1 MTNISV
7 RKATFSD
14 VEKLTELRLL
24 LQQHCE
30 DPNSQIWQMT
40 DEGRALLKRK
50 VENDFVNE
58 SSRIFVAEIDGNIIG
73 FAHGDV
79 SHRTD
84 YVPQNVGSI
93 STVYVDSNFRRRGVG
108 ALLIRHVREFFD
120 SEGVE
125 DVTLRYIIGNEEA
138 ERFWGKL
145 GFKPVITT
153 AKIDLKDLE
162 REMSK
167 ASTPHTQTRL

>member
-108 ALLIRHVREFFD
+108 ALLIRHD
-120 SEGVE
+120 ASSSEE
-125 DVTLRYIIGNEEA
+125 IGRA
-138 ERFWGKL
+138 H
-145 GFKPVITT
+145 V
-153 AKIDLKDLE
+153 
-162 REMSK
+162 
-167 ASTPHTQTRL
+167 

>member
-153 AKIDLKDLE
+153 AKIDLKDLK
-162 REMSK
+162 REMPK
-167 ASTPHTQTRL
+167 ASPPHTQTKP

>member
-7 RKATFSD
+7 RKATLSD
-14 VEKLTELRLL
+14 VEKLTKLRLL

-30 DPNSQIWQMT
+30 ESNSQIWQMT
-40 DEGRALLKRK
+40 DEGKALLKRK
-50 VENDFVNE
+50 FQNDFVNE
-58 SSRIFVAEIDGNIIG
+58 SSRIFIAEINGNIVG

-84 YVPQNVGSI
+84 YLPKNVGSI
-93 STVYVDSNFRRRGVG
+93 STVYVKSNFRRKGVG
-108 ALLIRHVREFFD
+108 ALLIRHVCEFFD

-167 ASTPHTQTRL
+167 ASTSHTQTKP

>member
-30 DPNSQIWQMT
+30 ESNSQIWQMT
-40 DEGRALLKRK
+40 DEGKALLKQK
-50 VENDFVNE
+50 VQNDFVNE
-58 SSRIFVAEIDGNIIG
+58 SSRIFIAETNGNIVG

-84 YVPQNVGSI
+84 YLPKNVGNI
-93 STVYVDSNFRRRGVG
+93 STVYVNSNFRRKGIG
-108 ALLIRHVREFFD
+108 ALLIRHICEFFD

-125 DVTLRYIIGNEEA
+125 DVTLRYIIGNKEA

-167 ASTPHTQTRL
+167 ASTPHTQTEL

>member
-1 MTNISV
+1 MTDIAV

-14 VEKLTELRLL
+14 VEKLTKLRLL

-30 DPNSQIWQMT
+30 ESNSQIWQMT
-40 DEGRALLKRK
+40 DEGKALLKRK
-50 VENDFVNE
+50 VENDLINV
-58 SSRIFVAEIDGNIIG
+58 SSRIFIAEINGNIVG

-84 YVPQNVGSI
+84 YLPENVGSI
-93 STVYVDSNFRRRGVG
+93 STVYVNSNFRRKGVG
-108 ALLIRHVREFFD
+108 ALLIRRVCEFFD

-145 GFKPVITT
+145 GFRSVTTT

-162 REMSK
+162 RKMSK
-167 ASTPHTQTRL
+167 ASPPHTQTKP

>member
-1 MTNISV
+1 MENISV

-14 VEKLTELRLL
+14 VEKLTELRML
-24 LQQHCE
+24 LQRHCE
-30 DPNSQIWQMT
+30 ESNSQIWQMT
-40 DEGRALLKRK
+40 DEGKALLKLK
-50 VENDFVNE
+50 VENDLANE
-58 SSRIFVAEIDGNIIG
+58 SSRIFIAETNGDLIG

-84 YVPQNVGSI
+84 YLPKNVGSI
-93 STVYVDSNFRRRGVG
+93 STVYVNNNFRRKGVG
-108 ALLIRHVREFFD
+108 ALLIRHVCEFFD

-125 DVTLRYIIGNEEA
+125 DVTLRYIIGNKEA

-167 ASTPHTQTRL
+167 ASTPHIQTKL

>member
-14 VEKLTELRLL
+14 VKKLTELRLL

-30 DPNSQIWQMT
+30 ESNSQIWQMT
-40 DEGRALLKRK
+40 DEGKALLKRK
-50 VENDFVNE
+50 VQNDFVNE
-58 SSRIFVAEIDGNIIG
+58 SSRIFIAEIKGNIVG

-84 YVPQNVGSI
+84 YLPKNVGSI
-93 STVYVDSNFRRRGVG
+93 STVYVDSNFRRKGVG
-108 ALLIRHVREFFD
+108 ALLIRHLCEFFD

-153 AKIDLKDLE
+153 AKIDLKNLE
-162 REMSK
+162 REMPK
-167 ASTPHTQTRL
+167 ASTPHTQTKL